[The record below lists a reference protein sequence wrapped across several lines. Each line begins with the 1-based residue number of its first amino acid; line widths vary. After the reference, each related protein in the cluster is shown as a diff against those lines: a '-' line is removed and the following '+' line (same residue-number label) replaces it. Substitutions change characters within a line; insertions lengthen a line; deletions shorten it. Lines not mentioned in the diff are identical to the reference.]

1 MPDQETIE
9 KNSTTHKQKFYK
21 EILDLRFKLKKAPG
35 NIHFKNS
42 VYKDGGE
49 LVESCVAEFREDCK
63 ILKEAIEEYIKSEEK
78 SGTSLKNRITE
89 KLNLGLKLDQNKMK
103 EIAECLEKYS
113 KKPEEQ
119 CDEIYVTVLN
129 FRKSIKPYSAINKNI
144 IKKLANIEKRLTKAG
159 DMMTQDFLE
168 RHPMGNLAM
177 PMEEFEKKAKT
188 RKKEFFNKIKNLD
201 FSYDPNK
208 SKSIIDSNTGEVEDD
223 TVEDYRESCKKLAA
237 AIHRYVELEEKDEK
251 STKFKAKS
259 LLGLK
264 LNLTKMKNLKKELL
278 SNGIKSDNGQD
289 LTRTCLD
296 IKPKMTDFRKSIV
309 TTSPINKE
317 IRKKLASFEKQLRTN
332 MEIWNKDPYFPDNL
346 KKRKK

>member
-35 NIHFKNS
+35 NIYFKNS

-63 ILKEAIEEYIKSEEK
+63 ILKEAIEEYIKSEGK
-78 SGTSLKNRITE
+78 TSTSLKNKITE

-103 EIAECLEKYS
+103 EIAECLKKYS
-113 KKPEEQ
+113 EKPENR
-119 CDEIYVTVLN
+119 CDKIYKKVLN
-129 FRKSIKPYSAINKNI
+129 FRKSIKPSSTINKNI
-144 IKKLANIEKRLTKAG
+144 IKKLIDIEKRLNKAG
-159 DMMTQDFLE
+159 DMMAQDSLK
-168 RHPMGNLAM
+168 RQPRGNLTLS
-177 PMEEFEKKAKT
+177 MEEFEKKAKNFKT
-188 RKKEFFNKIKNLD
+188 EFFNKIKNLD

-208 SKSIIDSNTGEVEDD
+208 SKSIIDSSTGRVEDD
-223 TVEDYRESCKKLAA
+223 TVEDYRESCEKLSS
-237 AIHRYVELEEKDEK
+237 AIDNYIESESNEEKLK
-251 STKFKAKS
+251 KRKVKTT
-259 LLGLK
+259 LGLK
-264 LNLTKMKNLKKELL
+264 FDINKMTELSIQL
-278 SNGIKSDNGQD
+278 SDKRLESDNGHE
-289 LTRTCLD
+289 LTKTCLD
-296 IKPKMTDFRKSIV
+296 IKPKMTAFRKSIV